1 MRVFVTGGT
10 GHTGSYIIP
19 ELIAAGHEV
28 TGLARSDTAAA
39 AVSALGAKVR
49 RGDLEDLEGLME
61 AAADS
66 DGVIHVAHRQDLLP
80 FGGMDAVSA
89 AELPVMLA
97 YGEALAG
104 TGKPLVA
111 AGSIGSSGKLG
122 RPATEEDPALPVGDE
137 HKGTLRVRNVVE
149 TAVIDLA
156 DRGVRS
162 SVVRIAHHRAQHDRS
177 CRLPPHP
184 DRARRRRRASPAT
197 PATARTCG
205 TPCTPAMSL
214 PCSAWRWRRAPAGNY
229 WHAVQDEGI
238 ALREIA
244 EAIGSHLDLPA
255 VSIPV
260 DELMVP
266 GYFGFLANIVTQ
278 SYPASSLI
286 TRQTLGWEPAQPG
299 LLADLD
305 NGHYFPASSS
315 VRDANDVP
323 ELSTEKI
330 AQVVRSYI
338 ELAGHGSADGHRSA
352 DEAAAL
358 FADNAIFESPA
369 GGDVQRGIEAIRSA
383 YHSMWDGREQRVD
396 LVSLNVAGG
405 EAAVHVQVVF
415 SGQRVDVID
424 VMTFDEDAKISSLRT
439 YYGTVQRSHAVVEV
453 PAHIVRP
460 YYSPQADGIDPNRI
474 RQRTMVSDGTLTL

>member
-1 MRVFVTGGT
+1 
-10 GHTGSYIIP
+10 HTGSYIIP

-49 RGDLEDLEGLME
+49 RGDLQDLEGLKE

-80 FGGMDAVSA
+80 TGGMELVSA
-89 AELPVMLA
+89 AELPIMLA
-97 YGEALAG
+97 YGEALER

-111 AGSIGSSGKLG
+111 AGSIGSSGQLG

-137 HKGTLRVRNVVE
+137 HRGTLQVRNVVE
-149 TAVIDLA
+149 TAVIGLA
-156 DRGVRS
+156 ERGVRS
-162 SVVRIAHHRAQHDRS
+162 SVVRIANIAHS
-177 CRLPPHP
+177 TT
-184 DRARRRRRASPAT
+184 DRAGFLPVLIALAKEKGFAGYPGDGANLWNAVHVRDVASLFRLALEK
-197 PATARTCG
+197 G
-205 TPCTPAMSL
+205 
-214 PCSAWRWRRAPAGNY
+214 PAGNY

-238 ALREIA
+238 PLREIA
-244 EAIGSHLDLPA
+244 EAIGSRLGLPA
-255 VSIPV
+255 VSIPR

-278 SYPASSLI
+278 SYPASNLI
-286 TRQTLGWEPAQPG
+286 TRRTLGWEPAQTS

-305 NGHYFPASSS
+305 NGHYFPASSFVS
-315 VRDANDVP
+315 DVNDVP

-338 ELAGHGSADGHRSA
+338 ELAGRGSA

-358 FADNAIFESPA
+358 FADNAIFESPT
-369 GGDVQRGIEAIRSA
+369 GGDVHRGIEAIRSA
-383 YHSMWDGREQRVD
+383 YHSIWDGREQRVD
-396 LVSLNVAGG
+396 LVSLNVSGG
-405 EAAVHVQVVF
+405 EAAVHVQVVS

-424 VMTFDEDAKISSLRT
+424 VMTFDQDAKISSLRT
-439 YYGTVQRSHAVVEV
+439 YWGPSNVV
-453 PAHIVRP
+453 
-460 YYSPQADGIDPNRI
+460 
-474 RQRTMVSDGTLTL
+474 TL

>member
-10 GHTGSYIIP
+10 GHSGSYIIP

-49 RGDLEDLEGLME
+49 RGDLKDLEGLME

-111 AGSIGSSGKLG
+111 AGSIGSSGNLG

-149 TAVIDLA
+149 TEVIDLA
-156 DRGVRS
+156 ERGVRS
-162 SVVRIAHHRAQHDRS
+162 SVVRIANIAHS
-177 CRLPPHP
+177 TT
-184 DRARRRRRASPAT
+184 DRAGFLPILIGLAKDKGFAGYPGDGANLWNAVHARDVASLFRLALEK
-197 PATARTCG
+197 G
-205 TPCTPAMSL
+205 
-214 PCSAWRWRRAPAGNY
+214 PAGKY
-229 WHAVQDEGI
+229 WHAVADEGI
-238 ALREIA
+238 PLREIA
-244 EAIGSHLDLPA
+244 EAIGSRLGLDA
-255 VSIPV
+255 ASIPV

-278 SYPASSLI
+278 SYPATSLI
-286 TRQTLGWEPAQPG
+286 TRRALGWEPAQPG
-299 LLADLD
+299 LLADLN
-305 NGHYFPASSS
+305 NGHYFPASSFVSS
-315 VRDANDVP
+315 VNDVP

-338 ELAGHGSADGHRSA
+338 EMAGHGSA

-358 FADNAIFESPA
+358 FADNAIFESPI
-369 GGDVQRGIEAIRSA
+369 GGDVHRGIEAIRSA
-383 YHSMWDGREQRVD
+383 YHSIWDGREQGVN

-405 EAAVHVQVVF
+405 EAAVHVQVVH

-424 VMTFDEDAKISSLRT
+424 VMTFDEDAKIASLRT
-439 YYGTVQRSHAVVEV
+439 YWGPSNVV
-453 PAHIVRP
+453 
-460 YYSPQADGIDPNRI
+460 
-474 RQRTMVSDGTLTL
+474 TL